1 MSWQRRY
8 AFEVLSMLF
17 RNGTNALAAA
27 AALILLSACGANP
40 GAALTP
46 SMSAAARTAFST
58 PRADT
63 LGELAYVLDSTGDV
77 DVYSYPGFVKQ
88 QTLSGFS
95 GPQGECVD
103 AAGDVWIVDTNNARF
118 VEYAHGGSQ
127 PIATLSDSA
136 GTPVSCAVSS
146 SSGTLAAANIVSKS
160 YGPGNV
166 VLYPHAKGS
175 GTVVSGSG
183 KLYFLAYDSHD
194 DLFGDGL
201 NGAYQFVLSELPKNA
216 KAFQIVGLAGAT
228 IGFPGAVQYVK
239 DVLNIGDQEGAVTYQ
254 TRVKKDVATVTGSI
268 PLDDSSDCV
277 ATFIYKHRL
286 LCPDAGSA
294 NLKIYAY
301 PKGGAP
307 IRTLGG
313 IDGTIVISAVS
324 EASPSAAR

>member
-1 MSWQRRY
+1 M
-8 AFEVLSMLF
+8 LSK
-17 RNGTNALAAA
+17 NGTNALVTAAT
-27 AALILLSACGANP
+27 LVLLSGCGANP
-40 GAALTP
+40 SAALTP
-46 SMSAAARTAFST
+46 SMSPAARTAFST

-63 LGELAYVLDSTGDV
+63 LGELAYVLDSTGNV
-77 DVYSYPGFVKQ
+77 NVYSYPGFVKQ

-95 GPQGECVD
+95 RPQGQCVD
-103 AAGDVWIVDTNNARF
+103 AAGDVWIVNTDNARL
-118 VEYAHGGSQ
+118 VEYGHGGSQ

-146 SSGTLAAANIVSKS
+146 SSGTLAVANIVSKS
-160 YGPGNV
+160 YGPGNI

-175 GTVVSGSG
+175 GTVVPDSG
-183 KLYFLAYDSHD
+183 KLYFLAYDSDD

-201 NGAYQFVLSELPKNA
+201 NSEYQFVLLELPKKA
-216 KAFQIVGLAGAT
+216 KAVQTVGLVGAT

-254 TRVKKDVATVTGSI
+254 TQVKKDVATVTGST
-268 PLDDSSDCV
+268 PLNGSSDCA
-277 ATFIYKHRL
+277 ATFIYKRRL

-307 IRTLGG
+307 IRTVPG

-324 EASPSAAR
+324 ESSPSAAR